1 MLDGTLLELDHRVQ
15 LRIVC
20 TVLVLSATAAHAEVR
35 GTLRLGI
42 LPLELDASSSTPL
55 FGGDLDRAVTSYNT
69 AAAAYNRAHG
79 TSMAMIKT
87 RDLSMSE
94 TLLTLTPGLEVGGD
108 TFFFR
113 LEGEL
118 GTSSNLRELGLGLYP
133 LNVQKRWGGD
143 TSIYGSVGGF
153 ASMLSRSDTNA
164 LGALVGARLAGGVR
178 FARYMTVELGFT
190 PIALGGVVDRDK
202 IDELEAMRTV
212 PATLP
217 TPSSVVS
224 AGDTSGMVD
233 VSVGVTF

>member
-1 MLDGTLLELDHRVQ
+1 M
-15 LRIVC
+15 VC
-20 TVLVLSATAAHAEVR
+20 TVLVLSVTAAHADVR
-35 GTLRLGI
+35 GTLRLGV
-42 LPLELDASSSTPL
+42 LPLELDASSSTPF

-87 RDLSMSE
+87 SDLSMSE
-94 TLLTLTPGLEVGGD
+94 TLLTLSPGLEIGGG
-108 TFFFR
+108 TYFFR

-118 GTSSNLRELGLGLYP
+118 GASSNLRELGLGLYP
-133 LNVQKRWGGD
+133 LNLQKRWSND
-143 TSIYGSVGGF
+143 TSIYGSLGGF
-153 ASMLSRSDTNA
+153 ASFLSRTDSNGI
-164 LGALVGARLAGGVR
+164 GALLGFRLAAGVR

-190 PIALGGVVDRDK
+190 PIALGGVVDQDK
-202 IDELEAMRTV
+202 INELEAMRTV

-233 VSVGVTF
+233 ISVGVTF

>member
-1 MLDGTLLELDHRVQ
+1 ML
-15 LRIVC
+15 C
-20 TVLVLSATAAHAEVR
+20 TVLVLSAAAAHAHADVR
-35 GTLRLGI
+35 GTLRLGV
-42 LPLELDASSSTPL
+42 LPLDLNASSSTPF

-69 AAAAYNRAHG
+69 AATAYNRAHG

-87 RDLSMSE
+87 SDLSMSE
-94 TLLTLTPGLEVGGD
+94 TLVTLTPGLEIGGG
-108 TFFFR
+108 TYFFR

-118 GTSSNLRELGLGLYP
+118 GASSNLRELGLGIYP
-133 LNVQKRWGGD
+133 LNLQKRWGSD

-153 ASMLSRSDTNA
+153 ASMLSRSDTNGT
-164 LGALVGARLAGGVR
+164 GALLGARLAGGVR

-190 PIALGGVVDRDK
+190 PIALGGVVDTDK
-202 IDELEAMRTV
+202 INELEAMRTL

-217 TPSSVVS
+217 NPNSVVS